1 MKNRTDLTDGTDP
14 TDLWISGRTQ
24 EQDLFSTTTFR
35 CFLGALV
42 LVSVAAFAEP
52 AAKTEAGWQTFSR
65 PADGF
70 SVALP
75 ASWQPFE
82 LSAADMQAS
91 LDQVAARNPELAR
104 AFSGQ
109 LSTMAASG
117 IKFFA
122 IDAGVD
128 FAKVGFATNLNVLI
142 DRVSPT
148 VALADYLEANHRQL
162 ESMDS
167 IVKPVKRREIQLG
180 GHPAGIFEYQMV
192 LDPRAGTKVAIT
204 QVFAVTPKGGMV
216 FTFTTLPQ
224 LAGEYRRPFADMIG
238 RLRILE

>member
-1 MKNRTDLTDGTDP
+1 MPIAGN
-14 TDLWISGRTQ
+14 
-24 EQDLFSTTTFR
+24 TFR
-35 CFLGALV
+35 CFLLALV
-42 LVSVAAFAEP
+42 LVWAPVFAAP
-52 AAKTEAGWQTFSR
+52 APPRGAGWQSFSR

-70 SVALP
+70 SVELP
-75 ASWQPFE
+75 AAWQPLE

-109 LSTMAASG
+109 LTTMAASG

-128 FAKVGFATNLNVLI
+128 FAKIGFATNLNVLI

-148 VALADYLEANHRQL
+148 VALSDYLEANKRQL
-162 ESMDS
+162 ETIDS
-167 IVKPVKRREIQLG
+167 VEKPVKWREIQLG
-180 GHPAGIFEYQMV
+180 GHPAGLFEYQMA
-192 LDPRAGTKVAIT
+192 LDPKTGSKVTIT
-204 QVFAVTPKGGMV
+204 QVFAISPKGALV

-224 LAGEYRRPFADMIG
+224 LAGEYRQVFADMIG
-238 RLRILE
+238 RLRILD